1 MYWDDLLAALALY
14 LVLEGLIP
22 FFSPAG
28 FRRFVQ
34 SMSDLSDSAFRG
46 IGLSSMIGGLLMLY
60 LVRH

>member
-22 FFSPAG
+22 FFSPGG

-34 SMSDLSDSAFRG
+34 SMAELSDSTLRV
-46 IGLSSMIGGLLMLY
+46 IGLSSMIGGLVMLY